1 MIWQRESRKR
11 KRLLSKIA
19 PPVSDETGGFPQEVL
34 MREQIERIENMEERM
49 DRAWK
54 AVLDLHTAID
64 QFDAVKEDI
73 EVLSD
78 YYENGC
84 WRQDYEAD
92 EAGALPRDLKRGVLS
107 QDALYD
113 LLTEY
118 EELKKQLN
126 TTN

>member
-1 MIWQRESRKR
+1 
-11 KRLLSKIA
+11 
-19 PPVSDETGGFPQEVL
+19 
-34 MREQIERIENMEERM
+34 MREQIERIETMEERM
-49 DRAWK
+49 DRVWK
-54 AVLDLHTAID
+54 AVRDFQTAAEQI
-64 QFDAVKEDI
+64 DAVKEDVEI
-73 EVLSD
+73 LMD

-92 EAGALPRDLKRGVLS
+92 EAGKLPERLKRGVLS

-118 EELKKQLN
+118 ETLERQIN